1 MAIGI
6 IGGIAAFP
14 ESFAQQEKDSQHFI
28 PT

>member
-6 IGGIAAFP
+6 IAGLAAFSQ
-14 ESFAQQEKDSQHFI
+14 SFEEQQQDSQHFI